1 MQTADSNTRSP
12 GQFRQAGFTLME
24 AMIVVGLLAIA
35 VSLAIPSYSAYVI
48 RTHRTEA
55 IETLMATAACQ
66 ERLYIRNNAY
76 DADSCEGNSPN
87 GYYAISVT
95 TSNSNQNFVA
105 TAAPQGGQTEDSCGS
120 LTITDIGVKQAAGE
134 GGDFAQRCWSGRHA
148 TADS

>member
-1 MQTADSNTRSP
+1 MNKHLESHPVAK
-12 GQFRQAGFTLME
+12 QAGFTMIE
-24 AMIVVGLLAIA
+24 AMITVGVLAIA
-35 VSLAIPSYSAYVI
+35 ASLAMPTYTAYVI

-76 DADSCEGNSPN
+76 DADACEGASPN

-95 TSNSNQNFVA
+95 TSNSDQNFLA

-120 LTITDIGVKQAAGE
+120 LTVTDIGVKEAGGE
-134 GGDFAQRCWSGRHA
+134 GGDFAQRCWTGRHA
-148 TADS
+148 VAD